1 MGRRRLAP
9 KRTQIGAR
17 KRNVL
22 ARLEQMMLSTRNSD
36 EEDILIRAVEEY
48 ESELRRSKKMI
59 EISQCQHVFRH
70 VSEWDPRKSNYQHNL
85 GPAQI

>member
-1 MGRRRLAP
+1 MTP

-48 ESELRRSKKMI
+48 ESELRRSKK
-59 EISQCQHVFRH
+59 
-70 VSEWDPRKSNYQHNL
+70 
-85 GPAQI
+85 